1 MTTRFNKDMYAKM
14 RSKKD
19 EPLSSLRKKVVRVTG
34 KSPSVTPVTSAT
46 LIVSAVKT
54 VRTASPATSVEEI
67 PTPSSKRLRVSGKE
81 KEKADSHPS
90 TVWSNEGLAVD
101 QAHGLVTTED
111 MKVLNGV
118 SFNVVANQQVHKL
131 VLVIRS
137 YAFLTA
143 LPRAGTDELTLS
155 WIFSKFWARAYT
167 LLLSILL
174 RRLRWRRW
182 HLGWRFWKRR
192 TRLSRKS

>member
-1 MTTRFNKDMYAKM
+1 M
-14 RSKKD
+14 
-19 EPLSSLRKKVVRVTG
+19 
-34 KSPSVTPVTSAT
+34 TPVTST
-46 LIVSAVKT
+46 TPIVSAVET
-54 VRTASPATSVEEI
+54 VRTTSPATSVEKI

-81 KEKADSHPS
+81 KEKADSHLS

-155 WIFSKFWARAYT
+155 WIFSRFWARAYT

-192 TRLSRKS
+192 TRLSRKSLLSPCTRLIL